1 MKNALWLLVV
11 GAILL
16 SAPRESRAQY
26 FYYPYGGYGGYVW
39 AAEAYTRSMAM
50 IVQSAGLGNLRTSE
64 AAINYQDARSKEFDN
79 RTKATQSY
87 FENRRMIK
95 SYRDAERKPPPTS
108 EQLYRMAKQ
117 GIPKP
122 LSTNELEP
130 VSGEITWPVVLRD
143 NAFASFREL
152 AEQFYEGRAAG
163 STDVTYDSYVQ
174 FHQAIADCQSLLK
187 SRLKEYQA
195 DDYIRAKKFL
205 DSLAYEARNS

>member
-1 MKNALWLLVV
+1 MKHILWFSVV
-11 GAILL
+11 GVILF
-16 SAPRESRAQY
+16 AVPRESSAQY

-64 AAINYQDARSKEFDN
+64 AAINYQTARSQELDN

-95 SYRDAERKPPPTS
+95 SYRDAERAPPPTA
-108 EQLYRMAKQ
+108 EQLYRFAKQ

-122 LSTNELEP
+122 LSAKDLDQ
-130 VSGEITWPVVLRD
+130 VSGDISWPVVLRGD
-143 NAFASFREL
+143 DFAPFREV
-152 AEQFYEGRAAG
+152 AEQFYHSRAAG
-163 STDVTYDSYVQ
+163 STDVTYDSYAQ
-174 FHQAIADCQSLLK
+174 FQQAVADCQSLLK
-187 SRLKEYQA
+187 SHIKEFKA